1 MSKLFN
7 SDDDDFGYLDDSIHI
22 NWKKLLP
29 AIIIVAAAVIAL
41 IIVLIV
47 SFGHR
52 GKKVPANASSTEES
66 SSVSETD
73 TDGNNTL
80 SDKDAKEQDPQYSDN
95 DGAMNQDAGNGA
107 SVILSNNTNETSN
120 ITIGV
125 DVSKFQGTIDWAQAA
140 SSGVDFAMIRVGYRA
155 QKTGVIYADT
165 NAKYNMQ
172 QAAANG
178 IKVGAYFFSS
188 AVNEAEAIEE
198 ADWVADFIA
207 DYSITYPVAFDC
219 EGFTDSASRQYGMSS
234 EARTKVAEAFLQE
247 IYKKG
252 YTPMFYAAMNELS
265 ENSQWDT
272 KTLESRYKIW
282 VSQYPDTAYPE
293 TPKSSYE
300 GTHAMWQYTNKGKV
314 SGIDKPVDLNVAYFG
329 FDETESAKNGD
340 AADNATV
347 DPEANMKFSDVNETV
362 TAKESVNLRDIPSQ
376 GNDSTIK
383 VTLNNG
389 DTATRTGVSD
399 SGWSR
404 VEYNGQTYYAIS
416 NYLTT
421 DMNYV
426 VPGQDGSGSG
436 DGLKTKFKECNDTV
450 TAKIE
455 VNLRAL
461 PSVTNPDAT
470 VIATIKNGETVTR
483 TGINE
488 EFGWSRVEYNGQT
501 LYCVTSYLSV
511 Q

>member
-1 MSKLFN
+1 M
-7 SDDDDFGYLDDSIHI
+7 
-22 NWKKLLP
+22 
-29 AIIIVAAAVIAL
+29 
-41 IIVLIV
+41 
-47 SFGHR
+47 
-52 GKKVPANASSTEES
+52 
-66 SSVSETD
+66 
-73 TDGNNTL
+73 
-80 SDKDAKEQDPQYSDN
+80 
-95 DGAMNQDAGNGA
+95 
-107 SVILSNNTNETSN
+107 
-120 ITIGV
+120 
-125 DVSKFQGTIDWAQAA
+125 
-140 SSGVDFAMIRVGYRA
+140 
-155 QKTGVIYADT
+155 
-165 NAKYNMQ
+165 
-172 QAAANG
+172 
-178 IKVGAYFFSS
+178 
-188 AVNEAEAIEE
+188 
-198 ADWVADFIA
+198 
-207 DYSITYPVAFDC
+207 
-219 EGFTDSASRQYGMSS
+219 
-234 EARTKVAEAFLQE
+234 QE
-247 IYKKG
+247 IYNKG

-265 ENSQWDT
+265 ANSQWDT
-272 KTLESRYKIW
+272 KALESRYKIW

-293 TPKSSYE
+293 TPQSSYE

-329 FDETESAKNGD
+329 FDEAESAKNGD
-340 AADNATV
+340 AADNAAA

-383 VTLNNG
+383 ATLNNG
-389 DTATRTGVSD
+389 DTAARTGVSD

-404 VEYNGQTYYAIS
+404 IEYNGQTYYAIS
-416 NYLTT
+416 SYLTT

-436 DGLKTKFKECNDTV
+436 DGLKTKFKDCNDTV

>member
-1 MSKLFN
+1 MNDKRK
-7 SDDDDFGYLDDSIHI
+7 II
-22 NWKKLLP
+22 
-29 AIIIVAAAVIAL
+29 AIFIIVAIVAAFAAVATFFVIKSAKNEAK
-41 IIVLIV
+41 
-47 SFGHR
+47 G
-52 GKKVPANASSTEES
+52 SSQMTETATEDS
-66 SSVSETD
+66 
-73 TDGNNTL
+73 
-80 SDKDAKEQDPQYSDN
+80 SDKEDPQHTGDN
-95 DGAMNQDAGNGA
+95 AGSMSVTTDEGA
-107 SVILSNNTNETSN
+107 SADETQILSASTVAENSN
-120 ITIGV
+120 LTFGI
-125 DVSKFQGTIDWAQAA
+125 DVSKYQGTIKWDKVAA
-140 SSGVDFAMIRVGYRA
+140 GGIDFAMIRVGYRT
-155 QKTGVIYADT
+155 QKTGEMCVDT
-165 NAKYNMQ
+165 NARYNMQ
-172 QAAANG
+172 EAQKNG
-178 IKVGAYFFSS
+178 IKVGVYFFSS
-188 AVNEAEAIEE
+188 AVNETEAIEE
-198 ADWVADFIA
+198 ADWVADYISK
-207 DYSITYPVAFDC
+207 YQITYPVAFDC

-247 IYKKG
+247 IYNKG

-265 ENSQWDT
+265 ANSQWDT

-293 TPKSSYE
+293 TPQSSYE

-329 FDETESAKNGD
+329 YDETESAKNGD
-340 AADNATV
+340 AADDATA

-383 VTLNNG
+383 ATLNNG

-470 VIATIKNGETVTR
+470 VVATIKNGETVTR

>member
-1 MSKLFN
+1 MNDKRK
-7 SDDDDFGYLDDSIHI
+7 II
-22 NWKKLLP
+22 
-29 AIIIVAAAVIAL
+29 AIFIIVAIVAALAAVATFFVIKSAKNEAK
-41 IIVLIV
+41 
-47 SFGHR
+47 G
-52 GKKVPANASSTEES
+52 SSQMTETATEDS
-66 SSVSETD
+66 
-73 TDGNNTL
+73 
-80 SDKDAKEQDPQYSDN
+80 SDKDDPQHTGDNAGSMSVTSD
-95 DGAMNQDAGNGA
+95 DGASADETQ
-107 SVILSNNTNETSN
+107 ILSASSVAENSN
-120 ITIGV
+120 LTFGI
-125 DVSKFQGTIDWAQAA
+125 DVSKYQGTIKWDKVAA
-140 SSGVDFAMIRVGYRA
+140 GGIDFAMIRVGYRT
-155 QKTGVIYADT
+155 QKTGEMCVDT
-165 NAKYNMQ
+165 NARYNMQ
-172 QAAANG
+172 EAQKNG
-178 IKVGAYFFSS
+178 IKVGVYFF
-188 AVNEAEAIEE
+188 
-198 ADWVADFIA
+198 
-207 DYSITYPVAFDC
+207 TYPVAFDC

-247 IYKKG
+247 IYNKG

-265 ENSQWDT
+265 ANSQWDT

-282 VSQYPDTAYPE
+282 VSQYPDIAYPE
-293 TPKSSYE
+293 TPQSSYE

-340 AADNATV
+340 AADNAAA

-383 VTLNNG
+383 ATLNNG
-389 DTATRTGVSD
+389 DTAARTGVSD

-404 VEYNGQTYYAIS
+404 IEYNGQTYYAIS
-416 NYLTT
+416 SYLTT

-436 DGLKTKFKECNDTV
+436 DGLKTKFKDCNDTV

>member
-1 MSKLFN
+1 
-7 SDDDDFGYLDDSIHI
+7 
-22 NWKKLLP
+22 
-29 AIIIVAAAVIAL
+29 
-41 IIVLIV
+41 
-47 SFGHR
+47 
-52 GKKVPANASSTEES
+52 
-66 SSVSETD
+66 
-73 TDGNNTL
+73 
-80 SDKDAKEQDPQYSDN
+80 
-95 DGAMNQDAGNGA
+95 
-107 SVILSNNTNETSN
+107 
-120 ITIGV
+120 
-125 DVSKFQGTIDWAQAA
+125 
-140 SSGVDFAMIRVGYRA
+140 
-155 QKTGVIYADT
+155 
-165 NAKYNMQ
+165 
-172 QAAANG
+172 
-178 IKVGAYFFSS
+178 
-188 AVNEAEAIEE
+188 
-198 ADWVADFIA
+198 
-207 DYSITYPVAFDC
+207 
-219 EGFTDSASRQYGMSS
+219 
-234 EARTKVAEAFLQE
+234 
-247 IYKKG
+247 
-252 YTPMFYAAMNELS
+252 MFYAAMNELS
-265 ENSQWDT
+265 ANSQWDT

-293 TPKSSYE
+293 TPQSSYE

-340 AADNATV
+340 AADNATA
-347 DPEANMKFSDVNETV
+347 DPEAGMKFSDVNETV

-383 VTLNNG
+383 ATLNNG
-389 DTATRTGVSD
+389 DTAARTGVSD

-404 VEYNGQTYYAIS
+404 IEYNGQTYYAIS
-416 NYLTT
+416 SYLTT

-470 VIATIKNGETVTR
+470 VVATIKNGETVTR